1 VRLERWKTKHGAAL
15 RGWMEAL
22 GRADAL
28 STLAAL
34 AHAHPDWAFPD
45 AQGGTTDRPPRLE
58 AKALG
63 HPLLPPD
70 DAVRNDV
77 ALGPPGNLL
86 LVTGSNMS
94 GKSTLLRAVGANII
108 LAGSG
113 GPVCAEAM
121 TLPIVDL
128 RTSMRIRD
136 SLEEGISYFMAE
148 LKRLKAVCDAAAAAD
163 ERPVL
168 YLLDEILQGTN
179 TAERQIAARRILHHL
194 LDQHAIG
201 AVTTHDLALVDAA
214 DLKERTTLV
223 HFRESLETREGDP
236 PISFDYR
243 LRPGIATST
252 NALRLMEIMGLALPE
267 ED

>member
-1 VRLERWKTKHGAAL
+1 
-15 RGWMEAL
+15 M
-22 GRADAL
+22 
-28 STLAAL
+28 
-34 AHAHPDWAFPD
+34 
-45 AQGGTTDRPPRLE
+45 
-58 AKALG
+58 
-63 HPLLPPD
+63 
-70 DAVRNDV
+70 
-77 ALGPPGNLL
+77 

-94 GKSTLLRAVGANII
+94 GKSTLLRAIGANVI
-108 LAGSG
+108 LAGAG

-121 TLPIVDL
+121 ALPVADL

-148 LKRLKAVCDAAAAAD
+148 LRRLKAVCDAASAAS

-201 AVTTHDLALVDAA
+201 AVTTHDLTLADAE
-214 DLKERTTLV
+214 DLQNRAVLV
-223 HFRESLETREGDP
+223 HFRESVETPEDGP
-236 PISFDYR
+236 PITFDYR
-243 LRPGIATST
+243 LRPGLATST

-267 ED
+267 NES